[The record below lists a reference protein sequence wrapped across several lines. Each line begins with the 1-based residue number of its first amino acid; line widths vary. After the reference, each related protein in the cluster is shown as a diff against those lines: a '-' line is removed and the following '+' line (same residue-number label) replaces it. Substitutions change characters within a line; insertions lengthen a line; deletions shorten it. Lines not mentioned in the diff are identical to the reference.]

1 MLTNTDL
8 FVMFSQQLLADG
20 VPVFSNDPDQP
31 VDIFSMVP
39 HQFGEFL
46 HLGFKMFQAPHESV
60 FSRRGL
66 LLGKRSRFFASDDTS
81 TSCFMSTPS
90 AKRSPVQSMIVRSI
104 V

>member
-8 FVMFSQQLLADG
+8 FVMFPQQLLADG

-46 HLGFKMFQAPHESV
+46 HLGFEMFQAPHESV
-60 FSRRGL
+60 LGRRGP
-66 LLGKRSRFFASDDTS
+66 LLGKRGRFFRQRRHEHILFHVHPLSQTLTDTMNDR
-81 TSCFMSTPS
+81 T
-90 AKRSPVQSMIVRSI
+90 
-104 V
+104 

>member
-8 FVMFSQQLLADG
+8 FVMFPQQLLADG

-46 HLGFKMFQAPHESV
+46 HLGFEMFQAPHESV
-60 FSRRGL
+60 FSRRAAFF
-66 LLGKRSRFFASDDTS
+66 LGSAAGFFASDDTS

-90 AKRSPVQSMIVRSI
+90 AKRSPVQCNDRT
-104 V
+104 

>member
-8 FVMFSQQLLADG
+8 FVMFPQQLLADG

-46 HLGFKMFQAPHESV
+46 HLGFEMFQTPHESV
-60 FSRRGL
+60 FSRRCL
-66 LLGKRSRFFASDDTS
+66 LFGKRSRFFRQRRHEHILFHVHPFSQTLTGTINDRT
-81 TSCFMSTPS
+81 
-90 AKRSPVQSMIVRSI
+90 
-104 V
+104 